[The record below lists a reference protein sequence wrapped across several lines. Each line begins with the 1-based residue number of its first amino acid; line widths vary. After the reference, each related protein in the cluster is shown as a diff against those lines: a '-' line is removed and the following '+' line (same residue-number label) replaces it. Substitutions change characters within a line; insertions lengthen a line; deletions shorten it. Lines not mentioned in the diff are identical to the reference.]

1 LYDRTEQ
8 LSTKFPDSKKMPE
21 DSRREMLNLQ
31 KDQREV
37 GELLEILLEFNRK
50 NAPQGDLQ

>member
-1 LYDRTEQ
+1 
-8 LSTKFPDSKKMPE
+8 MPE